1 MNDAHRH
8 PRTTAW
14 LAAGMFG
21 GLVLAVAGLIDPGA
35 GDAGLPENAVARV
48 DGRVIGRDTYTRAL
62 KAVAEDKRDP
72 LDDADRRQVLER
84 LVNESLL
91 IAHGLDLDL
100 VRQSP
105 RLRDQLVDEVL
116 QGIRAQSDSRALSR
130 DEVERFYR
138 RHRALFTGPELLHV
152 GVIRTGDRAAAA
164 RASDALRDGMA
175 FSRVLAR
182 FDDGTGFLPDGPL
195 PADKLRDYLGP
206 ELTRRAEALPPG
218 DASEP
223 IESRGRHVVLMLH
236 ARRAAE
242 PPPLAQVESA
252 VRHEIR
258 RRRAE
263 ALLRERL
270 AALRERYPVTVAPD
284 VPQ

>member
-1 MNDAHRH
+1 MNDTHRR

-21 GLVLAVAGLIDPGA
+21 GLALAVAGLIAPGA
-35 GDAGLPENAVARV
+35 GVADLPEDAVARV
-48 DGRVIGRDTYTRAL
+48 DGQLIGKDTYTRAL
-62 KAVAEDKRDP
+62 NAVAEDKRDP
-72 LDDADRRQVLER
+72 LDAADRRQVLER

-105 RLRDQLVDEVL
+105 RLRDLLVDEVL
-116 QGIRAQSDSRALSR
+116 QGIRAQSDSRELPR

-138 RHRALFTGPELLHV
+138 RHPALFTGPELLHV
-152 GVIRTGDRAAAA
+152 GVIRAGDRASAAQ
-164 RASDALRDGMA
+164 ASHALRDGLP
-175 FSRVLAR
+175 FSRVHAR

-206 ELTRRAEALPPG
+206 EVTRRARALAPG

-223 IESRGRHVVLMLH
+223 IESGDRHVVLMLH
-236 ARRAAE
+236 ARHAAE
-242 PPPLAQVESA
+242 PPPLEQVESA

-270 AALRERYPVTVAPD
+270 AALRDRYPVTVAPD